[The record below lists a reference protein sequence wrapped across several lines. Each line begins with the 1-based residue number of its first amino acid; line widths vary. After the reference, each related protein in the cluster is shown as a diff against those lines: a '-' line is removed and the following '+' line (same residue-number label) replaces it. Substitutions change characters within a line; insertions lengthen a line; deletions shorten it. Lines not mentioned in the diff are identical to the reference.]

1 MSARAIRSD
10 SAAIPS
16 KRLFVS
22 IREIKYLF
30 LPSRLGNAHASM
42 ALRSLLRQFVFNNV
56 LRAQPSYRYRY
67 LLSLFFFN

>member
-1 MSARAIRSD
+1 
-10 SAAIPS
+10 
-16 KRLFVS
+16 
-22 IREIKYLF
+22 
-30 LPSRLGNAHASM
+30 M